1 MQGKFDQ
8 AVTDFNKA
16 LKLAPNDSFTLLHL
30 GYALAGKSDASAA
43 ITTLTRY
50 LQTYPN
56 DSEALMSRG
65 LAELRLGQS
74 DVAQKDFDTAVR
86 LVPGLKVRIAEE
98 SKKVQSVAKVAAGTS
113 KTGAQK

>member
-1 MQGKFDQ
+1 
-8 AVTDFNKA
+8 
-16 LKLAPNDSFTLLHL
+16 
-30 GYALAGKSDASAA
+30 
-43 ITTLTRY
+43 
-50 LQTYPN
+50 
-56 DSEALMSRG
+56 MSHS

-113 KTGAQK
+113 KNGSPEVERLSRLGHRVGRRFPLSVRAVCAIVFCVFAC